1 MAHERDEREQAG
13 PGRVGAGQAGTGQEG
28 AERIDAAQI
37 GAEQIGAGH
46 ADVPESAEPHR
57 AVVVDA
63 ITVQDDPQRAD
74 AHVAPDA
81 TGGSADTPFAEHLAN
96 GPFAGDH
103 APGPDAPASVPPVAQ
118 EPAPAPRP
126 AEPRDLGLGQ
136 KTAEGLATMTPVAR
150 QTEAG
155 HRFLGDV
162 ALRVEHLTKRYG
174 SIKAVDDVSYEI
186 RQGSFSGIV
195 GPNGAGKTTTLMMMA
210 GLLKPS
216 SGEVHVGDT
225 NVWTEPRAAHR
236 RIGILPDRLRMF
248 DQLTGAQY
256 LGYVGTLRGL
266 GRDELAARIES
277 LLDVFELRGSANR
290 LVVDYSAGLRKKL
303 ALAAT
308 LIHSPEVLIL
318 DEPFETIDPVSAGV
332 LIDVLIDYADRGGT
346 VVLSSHSMDLV
357 QRVCDHVAV
366 IVKGEVIA
374 EGTVEEVRGDIT
386 LEERFR
392 HIVRGPAQEPGLDW
406 LEISFG

>member
-1 MAHERDEREQAG
+1 MADEQRDDAKNLDQEQIPDEVSVDTEPTEQAR
-13 PGRVGAGQAGTGQEG
+13 P
-28 AERIDAAQI
+28 
-37 GAEQIGAGH
+37 
-46 ADVPESAEPHR
+46 
-57 AVVVDA
+57 VVVEA
-63 ITVQDDPQRAD
+63 ITVEPDGEAPEPRA
-74 AHVAPDA
+74 A
-81 TGGSADTPFAEHLAN
+81 
-96 GPFAGDH
+96 
-103 APGPDAPASVPPVAQ
+103 
-118 EPAPAPRP
+118 
-126 AEPRDLGLGQ
+126 AEPRDLDLGQ

-162 ALRVEHLTKRYG
+162 ALRVEHLSKRYG
-174 SIKAVDDVSYEI
+174 SVRAVDDVSYAI

-195 GPNGAGKTTTLMMMA
+195 GPNGAGKTTTLMMMS

-216 SGEVHVGDT
+216 SGEVFVGET
-225 NVWTEPRAAHR
+225 NVWREPRAAHR
-236 RIGILPDRLRMF
+236 RIGTLPDRLRMF

-266 GRDELAARIES
+266 DREAIEQRTES
-277 LLDVFELRGSANR
+277 LLDMFELRGSANR
-290 LVVDYSAGLRKKL
+290 LIVDYSAGLRKKL
-303 ALAAT
+303 ALAST

-366 IVKGEVIA
+366 IVAGEVIA
-374 EGTVEEVRGDIT
+374 EGTVDEVRGDIT

>member
-1 MAHERDEREQAG
+1 MVNLQRGPGEEAGEEQIPVESEEARDLESPNEPAEESPEESTDDNVGESTAPIDQVIEPAG
-13 PGRVGAGQAGTGQEG
+13 P
-28 AERIDAAQI
+28 
-37 GAEQIGAGH
+37 
-46 ADVPESAEPHR
+46 
-57 AVVVDA
+57 VVVNA
-63 ITVQDDPQRAD
+63 ITVDR
-74 AHVAPDA
+74 
-81 TGGSADTPFAEHLAN
+81 TGPVDIA
-96 GPFAGDH
+96 AGHEH
-103 APGPDAPASVPPVAQ
+103 APQGESGLPREIPAPTHEAPAATPGMP
-118 EPAPAPRP
+118 ELPREVN
-126 AEPRDLGLGQ
+126 EPRNLELGQ
-136 KTAEGLATMTPVAR
+136 RTAEGLATMTPVAR

-162 ALRVEHLTKRYG
+162 ALRLDHLTKRYG
-174 SIKAVDDVSYEI
+174 SVRAVNDVSYEI

-210 GLLKPS
+210 GLLKPT
-216 SGEVHVGDT
+216 SGTVHVGDT
-225 NVWTEPRAAHR
+225 DVWKQSRVAYR
-236 RIGILPDRLRMF
+236 KIGTLPDRLRMF

-256 LGYVGTLRGL
+256 LDYVGTLRGL
-266 GRDELAARIES
+266 KRNAVAERTES
-277 LLDVFELRGSANR
+277 LLDAFELRNSANR

-366 IVKGEVIA
+366 IAKGEVIA
-374 EGTVEEVRGDIT
+374 EGTVDEVRGGIT

-392 HIVRGPAQEPGLDW
+392 NIVRGPVERPGLDW